1 MELESSSDTETQPVP
16 ERKPRP
22 KPIENK
28 RNDSISNLKRI
39 AAVIFNIFKGVI
51 LLFILAFLFRIF
63 VIQPFLVDGPSME
76 PNFADKEYLLVNK
89 ITPKISGYQRG
100 NVVIFK
106 YPQNEKL
113 VFIKRIIGMP
123 GETIEI
129 ENGKIKIINAE
140 NPKGKI
146 LQEDY
151 LPAEIYTATAQDEF
165 LETLVEDEYFVLG
178 DNRKNSLDSRE
189 FGPIVQRQL
198 VGKTWFSFRTFHT
211 IPRPQYN
218 VLIPRGLR
226 PAMALHF

>member
-1 MELESSSDTETQPVP
+1 MELKSFSNTETQPVP
-16 ERKPRP
+16 EQKPEL

-89 ITPKISGYQRG
+89 MTPKISGYQRG

-113 VFIKRIIGMP
+113 VFIKRIIGIP

-146 LQEDY
+146 LQENY
-151 LPAEIYTATAQDEF
+151 LPANTYTATTQEPF
-165 LETLVEDEYFVLG
+165 LETLGENEYFVLG

-218 VLIPRGLR
+218 VFIPRELR
-226 PAMALHF
+226 PAMAFHF